1 MKSSAFQLRFMHLQQ
16 WIRCMQDA
24 MATRKLDHVI
34 MYVTI
39 WKARDIVRI
48 GEVFEARSTQCKR
61 ARGVA
66 S

>member
-1 MKSSAFQLRFMHLQQ
+1 
-16 WIRCMQDA
+16 MQDA

-48 GEVFEARSTQCKR
+48 GEVFRSTEHAVQEGS
-61 ARGVA
+61 RGGIVA
-66 S
+66 T

>member
-1 MKSSAFQLRFMHLQQ
+1 
-16 WIRCMQDA
+16 MQDA

-61 ARGVA
+61 ARGVV